1 MTTTINL
8 QDFLSSKTIL
18 YNDTPCEYNNALKF
32 FIENKDNVDII
43 TYENTRHFSLL
54 NVSVLE
60 RDTDGKYFYQF
71 SIKRDGDIIDNIRYQ
86 SISGIPAQ
94 LSYYIGGYKYMP
106 EEVDKFVI
114 ASSMYHDFQIRVT
127 FLEKQTTNDEFK
139 ILSRYYLVNTEDRK
153 KLATSRV
160 ETENIIYGNGMTSR
174 KVGLMPTPINQV
186 SPWAENKTE

>member
-18 YNDTPCEYNNALKF
+18 HNDTPCEYNNALRF

-60 RDTDGKYFYQF
+60 RDTDGNYFYQF
-71 SIKRDGDIIDNIRYQ
+71 SIKRDGDIIDNIRYE

-94 LSYYIGGYKYMP
+94 LSYYIGGDKYSP

-114 ASSMYHDFQIRVT
+114 VSSMYHDFQIRVT
-127 FLEKQTTNDEFK
+127 FLEKQTTNDGFK

-160 ETENIIYGNGMTSR
+160 ETENIFYSNGMTSR
-174 KVGLMPTPINQV
+174 TVGHILTP
-186 SPWAENKTE
+186 KK

>member
-8 QDFLSSKTIL
+8 QEFLSSKKFL
-18 YNDTPCEYNNALKF
+18 HNETPCEYNNALSF
-32 FIENKDNVDII
+32 FIENQGSADII

-71 SIKRDGDIIDNIRYQ
+71 SVKRDGDIIDNIRYE

-94 LSYYIGGYKYMP
+94 LSYYIGGDKYMP

-127 FLEKQTTNDEFK
+127 FLEKQTCNDEFK
-139 ILSRYYLVNTEDRK
+139 ILSRYYLINTEDRK
-153 KLATSRV
+153 KIATSRV
-160 ETENIIYGNGMTSR
+160 ETENIIYGNGMTVR
-174 KVGLMPTPINQV
+174 KVVHMPTSKNQV
-186 SPWAENKTE
+186 SPWTENKIE